1 MTKVFERKEREK
13 NAKRKRE
20 EMVEQKNLKL
30 RKELEKKNNLWQT
43 KMMIDKNYNS
53 YYQDQ
58 LRRANLYY

>member
-1 MTKVFERKEREK
+1 LTKVFERKEREK